1 MGSTI
6 NCFLLEPVEEAEAF
20 LRRYRRNEE
29 SPCPTRFGYHNV
41 SVSIGRHPWQPPEP
55 DLNGYGGEVSHDDH
69 RWPKTCPCGYVFKPE
84 DHWQVNIRRLHR
96 RSDNGEL
103 VTIDQAPAG
112 AMWYA
117 DWYSDMKGPDGRTLV
132 VRTPAGDWIVD
143 GPASNSKKPWTR
155 TGIPPKVTAHPSI
168 GMGSDAKG
176 RWTYHGWLRD
186 GVLVEC

>member
-6 NCFLLEPVEEAEAF
+6 SCFLLEPVEEAEAF
-20 LRRYRRNEE
+20 LRRFVFSSQMACSRAA
-29 SPCPTRFGYHNV
+29 GYHTQE
-41 SVSIGRHPWQPPEP
+41 VSIGRLPWSPPDP
-55 DLNGYGGEVSHDDH
+55 DLNGYAGDVPHDDP
-69 RWPKTCPCGYVFKPE
+69 RWPMTCGCGYAFGDKDE
-84 DHWQVNIRRLHR
+84 WQVNIRRLHR

-103 VTIDQAPAG
+103 VTIDKAPPG

-117 DWYSDMKGPDGRTLV
+117 DWYPNMKGPDGRTLV

-143 GPASNSKKPWTR
+143 GPASNSNKPWTR
-155 TGIPPKVTAHPSI
+155 TGTPPRVTAHPSI
-168 GMGSDAKG
+168 GMGEDAKG